1 MLVTSDMV
9 FLYEKKIT
17 INLLRINYFFIGNRS
32 SRILMG
38 CKWWEETVE
47 KDWETGDV
55 AGKEGMHRREHWT
68 NRRNDS

>member
-1 MLVTSDMV
+1 
-9 FLYEKKIT
+9 
-17 INLLRINYFFIGNRS
+17 
-32 SRILMG
+32 MG
-38 CKWWEETVE
+38 RKWWEETVE

>member
-1 MLVTSDMV
+1 
-9 FLYEKKIT
+9 
-17 INLLRINYFFIGNRS
+17 
-32 SRILMG
+32 MG

-68 NRRNDS
+68 NRRNDSSPSRSAGSSSYSNRYCAWT